1 MKCPKCNNE
10 MKELHPF
17 LHHVKCENCGYEEE
31 DIFER
36 NQGQKERQSNES
48 KIKIQPYKKYAVDFD
63 KVKDFYD
70 LKQVV
75 QILFAGFPITISED
89 CGFIDEI
96 KEYLVEVYN

>member
-1 MKCPKCNNE
+1 MKCPKCNNK

-17 LHHVKCENCGYEEE
+17 LHHVKCEHCEYEEE

-36 NQGQKERQSNES
+36 NPGQKEKQLNELT
-48 KIKIQPYKKYAVDFD
+48 IKVQPCKKYAIDFD
-63 KVKDFYD
+63 KVKDFND

-75 QILFAGFPITISED
+75 QILFAEFPITISED

-96 KEYLVEVYN
+96 KEYLVEIE

>member
-48 KIKIQPYKKYAVDFD
+48 EIKI
-63 KVKDFYD
+63 
-70 LKQVV
+70 
-75 QILFAGFPITISED
+75 
-89 CGFIDEI
+89 
-96 KEYLVEVYN
+96 